1 MLLAMIIE
9 MINKMSEN
17 TVVEINNN
25 IVIINLNNIEI
36 ESTQIIVV

>member
-9 MINKMSEN
+9 MINKMSAN
-17 TVVEINNN
+17 IAVEIKN
-25 IVIINLNNIEI
+25 IVIINLNNIDI

>member
-9 MINKMSEN
+9 MINKMSAN
-17 TVVEINNN
+17 IVVEIKN
-25 IVIINLNNIEI
+25 IVIINLNNIDI